1 MRIDRKIITRD
12 QAETVI
18 RELKSQNKRVV
29 FTNGCFDLLH
39 VGHLELLEQS
49 RSFGDIL
56 VVGINTDRSLKM
68 IKGTDRPI
76 LPQEERA
83 RLVASLEMVDYVVFF
98 DEETP
103 FEILSQ
109 IKPNILVKGGDY
121 KYDEIIGRDIV
132 DEVKIIPFVRGKSST
147 SIIDKILG
155 RQQQTP

>member
-1 MRIDRKIITRD
+1 MRIDRKIITRGR
-12 QAETVI
+12 AETI
-18 RELKSQNKRVV
+18 IGELKSQNKRIV

-39 VGHLELLEQS
+39 VGHLELLERS

-68 IKGTDRPI
+68 IKGPDRPI
-76 LPQEERA
+76 LPQEDRA

-103 FEILSQ
+103 FKILSQ

-121 KYDEIIGRDIV
+121 KYAEIVGRDIV
-132 DEVKIIPFVRGKSST
+132 DEVKIIPFVKGKSST